1 MLQSIC
7 LVTPLALTPVANNR
21 GHSIIWLSDTLSM
34 FKAVCVRVLSIV
46 YIGNVYMKS
55 FSDKPVYNIP
65 MHEIDVRKL
74 HNDIRSKY

>member
-1 MLQSIC
+1 
-7 LVTPLALTPVANNR
+7 
-21 GHSIIWLSDTLSM
+21 M

-74 HNDIRSKY
+74 HNDIRLKY